1 MNKLLHLVLFGAV
14 SAATLSGCY
23 VADPPPRGVYVAG
36 PRFWVPAHWQ
46 WNGYARVW
54 VPGHW
59 RRG

>member
-1 MNKLLHLVLFGAV
+1 MKQLLHLVLFGAV
-14 SAATLSGCY
+14 ATSAATGCY
-23 VADPPPRGVYVAG
+23 VADRPVVYERAPRV
-36 PRFWVPAHWQ
+36 WVPAHWQ